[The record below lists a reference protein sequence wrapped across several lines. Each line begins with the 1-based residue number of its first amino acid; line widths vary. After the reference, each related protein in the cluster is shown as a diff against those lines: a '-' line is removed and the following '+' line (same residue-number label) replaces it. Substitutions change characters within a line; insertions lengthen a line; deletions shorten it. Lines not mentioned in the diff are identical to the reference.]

1 MRKTIKNLAFFTG
14 ILLVLGAFSN
24 CTDEKQDPE
33 IESIETPNICVEGK
47 VWTLGS
53 HPMTGFK
60 ELCTEYFSGDT
71 IIGGKNYKKLY
82 CHDIERDRVQ
92 YECAMR
98 EAGKKVFCVN
108 NGQSH
113 EEIIYDFGLSVG
125 ETLPFSDHKMVTV
138 KAIMQ
143 LVDGRKLME
152 LSVSQKDTPDDS
164 LCSGLWIEGVG
175 TGTLGSLSNS
185 HYFDASGG
193 YHLYYCEENGV
204 RIWSNLR

>member
-1 MRKTIKNLAFFTG
+1 
-14 ILLVLGAFSN
+14 
-24 CTDEKQDPE
+24 
-33 IESIETPNICVEGK
+33 
-47 VWTLGS
+47 
-53 HPMTGFK
+53 
-60 ELCTEYFSGDT
+60 
-71 IIGGKNYKKLY
+71 
-82 CHDIERDRVQ
+82 
-92 YECAMR
+92 MR

-125 ETLPFSDHKMVTV
+125 ETLPFSDHEMVTV